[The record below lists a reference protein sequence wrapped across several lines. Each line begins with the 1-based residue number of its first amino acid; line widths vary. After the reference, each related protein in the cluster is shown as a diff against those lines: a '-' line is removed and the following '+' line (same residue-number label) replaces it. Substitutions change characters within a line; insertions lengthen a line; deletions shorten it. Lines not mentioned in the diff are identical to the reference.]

1 MSKKKN
7 PVAKFQRRFNKAVV
21 FLDRKREEKKN
32 PKMINAEYVSL
43 EPNDTNT

>member
-1 MSKKKN
+1 MRKKN
-7 PVAKFQRRFNKAVV
+7 PVAKFQRQFNKAVV

-43 EPNDTNT
+43 DDDDRNT

>member
-1 MSKKKN
+1 MKKKH

-21 FLDRKREEKKN
+21 FLDRKRGEKKN

-43 EPNDTNT
+43 EYNDTNK

>member
-1 MSKKKN
+1 MKKKI

-32 PKMINAEYVSL
+32 PKITNADYER
-43 EPNDTNT
+43 